1 MNLRKKVHAET
12 RRRGEKTEEAFYR
25 LFQEPRL
32 LQAVHVPNAF
42 ENRKGVFQ
50 EPQKGCIVFQRL
62 TRSHPSPF
70 IPLPVEG
77 RGSRDGPSSLFLRQ
91 LAYSYRRYKRSSI
104 F

>member
-32 LQAVHVPNAF
+32 LQTVHGPNAF
-42 ENRKGVFQ
+42 ENRQGAFH
-50 EPQKGCIVFQRL
+50 EPHNVGFDFQRL

-70 IPLPVEG
+70 N
-77 RGSRDGPSSLFLRQ
+77 PSPR
-91 LAYSYRRYKRSSI
+91 
-104 F
+104 